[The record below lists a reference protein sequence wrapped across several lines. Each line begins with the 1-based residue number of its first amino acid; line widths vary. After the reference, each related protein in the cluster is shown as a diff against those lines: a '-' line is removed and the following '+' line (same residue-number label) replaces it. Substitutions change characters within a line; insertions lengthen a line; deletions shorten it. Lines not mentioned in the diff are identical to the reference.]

1 MSVPVLQDFVVQV
14 VGVWILDSV
23 ENKDLTLVDHAFV
36 FVEYCCAIFTTDT
49 LDGEQ
54 AHGVGWDP
62 QNSSEGDNFSMVSL
76 DPDSANSRG
85 FCCLAIAIG
94 HWWTKEWV
102 GIKGG
107 EMGQVVADVH
117 ACTRVKEPSLR
128 NRT

>member
-1 MSVPVLQDFVVQV
+1 LSVPVLQDFVVQV

-62 QNSSEGDNFSMVSL
+62 QYSGEGDNFPMVSL
-76 DPDSANSRG
+76 DLDSANSRD
-85 FCCLAIAIG
+85 FCCIAVTIG

-102 GIKGG
+102 CIKGS
-107 EMGQVVADVH
+107 EM
-117 ACTRVKEPSLR
+117 
-128 NRT
+128 